1 MKKILLIL
9 ICTPIICL
17 GQQWSQLG
25 LNINGDAPNDV
36 SGASVSIS
44 SNGTIVAIGAP
55 GNIENNEI
63 SAGYTRVLEFDGT
76 DWVQIGQDIDG
87 ETDQDISGARI
98 SLNGDGNI
106 LAIGAPGN
114 PSNGVF
120 SGRTRVFEFNG
131 NVWTQMGQS
140 IDGEAAEDGSG
151 SSISLS
157 EAGNILAIGAV
168 GNDANGAFSGRT
180 RIFEFDGT
188 SWVQMGQSIDGDAAE
203 DVLGSSLSVSE
214 NGGGII
220 AIGSAGNDSNGDLSG
235 LTRVFEFNG
244 TLWTQVGEDIVGESA
259 NDGSGAS
266 VSLSTNGD
274 IVAIGAPGNMENGE
288 FSGHARVFEFDG
300 SAWIQLGEDIDGDE
314 ANMGFGNSVSLN
326 ADGRI
331 LAVGA
336 AGNGENEDLPG
347 FTRIFEYDGNTW
359 VQIGLD
365 IEGEQAEDGSG
376 FSVSI
381 SADGTIV
388 AIGAIGN
395 DTNGEV
401 SGHTRV
407 FEFANITC
415 EPPSDFTILNITST
429 TADFSWSAVA
439 EAAGGYTYSVFEENA
454 DPNTAT
460 PVFTNTTTAL
470 TGTATGLAEDTSY
483 DAYVVSICDNNN
495 ISDVSLVINF
505 TTSVLSVEDAT
516 LLTVIFYPN
525 PTTGQLFFNAEDT
538 ITKIE
543 MYNLLGQKVLSE
555 VTQNTTV
562 DLNISA
568 QPDGVYF
575 ASIFTDRGT
584 QQIRII
590 KD

>member
-25 LNINGDAPNDV
+25 LNINGDAPDDA

-55 GNIENNEI
+55 GNIENDQI

-114 PSNGVF
+114 PSNGIF

-140 IDGEAAEDGSG
+140 IDGEGAEDGSG

-214 NGGGII
+214 NAGGII

-235 LTRVFEFNG
+235 LTRVFEFDG

-288 FSGHARVFEFDG
+288 FSGHTRVFEFDG

-331 LAVGA
+331 LVVGA

-347 FTRIFEYDGNTW
+347 LTRIFEYDGNTW
-359 VQIGLD
+359 EQIGLD
-365 IEGEQAEDGSG
+365 IEGEQAQDGSG
-376 FSVSI
+376 TSVSI

-395 DTNGEV
+395 DTNGEI

-407 FEFANITC
+407 FEFGNITC
-415 EPPSDFTILNITST
+415 EPPSDFTILDTTPT

-439 EAAGGYTYSVFEENA
+439 EAVGGYTYSVFEENA

-470 TGTATGLAEDTSY
+470 TGTATGLIEDTSY
-483 DAYVVSICDNNN
+483 DAYVVSLCDNNN

-543 MYNLLGQKVLSE
+543 MYNLLGQKVFSE
-555 VTQNTTV
+555 VTQNTSV
-562 DLNISA
+562 HLNISA
-568 QPDGVYF
+568 QPDGIYF
-575 ASIFTDRGT
+575 ASVFTDQGT
-584 QQIRII
+584 QQIKII

>member
-25 LNINGDAPNDV
+25 LNINGDAPDDA

-55 GNIENNEI
+55 GNIENDQI

-114 PSNGVF
+114 PSNGIF

-140 IDGEAAEDGSG
+140 IDGEGAEDGSG

-235 LTRVFEFNG
+235 LTRVFEFDG

-288 FSGHARVFEFDG
+288 FSGHTRVFEFDG

-331 LAVGA
+331 LVVGA

-347 FTRIFEYDGNTW
+347 LTRIFEYDGNTW
-359 VQIGLD
+359 EQIGLD
-365 IEGEQAEDGSG
+365 IEGEQAQDGSG
-376 FSVSI
+376 TSVSI

-395 DTNGEV
+395 DTNGEI

-407 FEFANITC
+407 FEFGNITC
-415 EPPSDFTILNITST
+415 EPPSDFTILDTTPT

-439 EAAGGYTYSVFEENA
+439 EAVGGYTYSVFEENA

-470 TGTATGLAEDTSY
+470 TGTATGLIEDTSY
-483 DAYVVSICDNNN
+483 DAYVVSLCDNND

-555 VTQNTTV
+555 VTQNTSV
-562 DLNISA
+562 HLNISA
-568 QPDGVYF
+568 QPDGIYF
-575 ASIFTDRGT
+575 ASVFTDQGT
-584 QQIRII
+584 QQIKII